1 MYVDKEINTIS
12 KGYETKDLLH
22 LGTENIYFSF
32 YGGNRIPTDGE
43 AIGFPLGLV
52 LALENKTEIQKRFLD
67 HTIQFFYLN
76 STNLIL
82 TISKSCHNHREV
94 EINDFNIIS
103 RSYRNKKKM
112 EKKALLIR
120 QERTP
125 LNAQRLSIPSK
136 VLNSFIL
143 LRHSNC

>member
-32 YGGNRIPTDGE
+32 YGGNRIPTDSE
-43 AIGFPLGLV
+43 AMDFPLGLV
-52 LALENKTEIQKRFLD
+52 LALENKIEIQKRFLD

-82 TISKSCHNHREV
+82 TISKSCHNHTEV

-103 RSYRNKKKM
+103 RSYRNKKNGK
-112 EKKALLIR
+112 ESAANQAR
-120 QERTP
+120 
-125 LNAQRLSIPSK
+125 
-136 VLNSFIL
+136 
-143 LRHSNC
+143 

>member
-1 MYVDKEINTIS
+1 MHVDKEINTIS

-43 AIGFPLGLV
+43 AMGFPLGLV
-52 LALENKTEIQKRFLD
+52 LALENKIEIQKRFLD

-82 TISKSCHNHREV
+82 TISKSCHNHTEV

-103 RSYRNKKKM
+103 RSYRNKKM

-120 QERTP
+120 QDRTP
-125 LNAQRLSIPSK
+125 LNVQQLSIPSK